1 MNSKEQY
8 IVIISFLTG
17 ILFGPYSQ
25 GLFWLILF
33 LIGYEIITYIGGRM
47 GYIDWNPETRLLVV
61 IFSLAGWVIS
71 RSLVGFSLTSTGKVP
86 KMVRDPEYN
95 EKLINKSYDEC
106 CQKLSALQSY
116 LGQRLNVFSR

>member
-1 MNSKEQY
+1 MNPKEQY
-8 IVIISFLTG
+8 IVIIAFLTG

-33 LIGYEIITYIGGRM
+33 LIGYEIITYLGGRM

-71 RSLVGFSLTSTGKVP
+71 RALVGFSITSTGKVP

-95 EKLINKSYDEC
+95 EKLINESYEEC

-116 LGQRLNVFSR
+116 LGQRLNVFS